1 MIVKVFIK
9 RSIQEGKEFKVLELL
24 KKMRAKAMDY
34 DGHISGETLINATN
48 PMEVMV
54 VSNWENL
61 ECWTEWKNSQ
71 DRASIDAQLE
81 DLQEKPAEYVPFVSS
96 KYWVTIKDD
105 GWEKRKEGI
114 W

>member
-9 RSIQEGKEFKVLELL
+9 RRIQEGKEFEVLHLL

-34 DGHISGETLINATN
+34 DGHISGETLISTTN
-48 PMEVMV
+48 PMEVMI

-61 ECWTEWKNSQ
+61 ECWAEWKNSQ
-71 DRASIDAQLE
+71 SRANIDAQLE
-81 DLQEKPAEYVPFVSS
+81 EFQEKPTEYEPFVSS
-96 KYWVTIKDD
+96 KYWLTIKED

>member
-9 RSIQEGKEFKVLELL
+9 RRIQEGKEFEVLHLL
-24 KKMRAKAMDY
+24 KQMRAKAMDY
-34 DGHISGETLINATN
+34 DGHISGETLISATN

-61 ECWTEWKNSQ
+61 ECWAEWKNSQ

-81 DLQEKPAEYVPFVSS
+81 KLQDKPAEYVPFVSS

>member
-1 MIVKVFIK
+1 MVVKVFIK
-9 RSIQEGKEFKVLELL
+9 RRIQEGKEFEVLHLL

-34 DGHISGETLINATN
+34 DGHISGETLISTTN
-48 PMEVMV
+48 PMEVMI

-61 ECWTEWKNSQ
+61 ECWAEWKNSQ
-71 DRASIDAQLE
+71 SRANIDAQLE
-81 DLQEKPAEYVPFVSS
+81 EFQEKPTEYEPFVSS
-96 KYWVTIKDD
+96 KYWLTIKED

>member
-9 RSIQEGKEFKVLELL
+9 RRIQEGKEFEVLDLL
-24 KKMRAKAMDY
+24 KQMRAKAMDY
-34 DGHISGETLINATN
+34 DGHISGETLINVTN

-61 ECWTEWKNSQ
+61 ECWAEWKNSQ
-71 DRASIDAQLE
+71 DRADVDAQLE
-81 DLQEKPAEYVPFVSS
+81 KLQDKPAEYVPFVSS

>member
-1 MIVKVFIK
+1 
-9 RSIQEGKEFKVLELL
+9 
-24 KKMRAKAMDY
+24 
-34 DGHISGETLINATN
+34 LINATN

-61 ECWTEWKNSQ
+61 ECWAEWKKSQ
-71 DRASIDAQLE
+71 DRADIDTQLE
-81 DLQEKPAEYVPFVSS
+81 GLQSKPAEYMPFVSS

>member
-1 MIVKVFIK
+1 M
-9 RSIQEGKEFKVLELL
+9 L
-24 KKMRAKAMDY
+24 KLMRAKAMDY
-34 DGHISGETLINATN
+34 DGHISGETLISATN

-61 ECWTEWKNSQ
+61 ECWAEWKKSQ
-71 DRASIDAQLE
+71 SRANIDAKLE
-81 DLQEKPAEYVPFVSS
+81 GLQEKPTEYEPFVSS
-96 KYWVTIKDD
+96 KYWLTIKED